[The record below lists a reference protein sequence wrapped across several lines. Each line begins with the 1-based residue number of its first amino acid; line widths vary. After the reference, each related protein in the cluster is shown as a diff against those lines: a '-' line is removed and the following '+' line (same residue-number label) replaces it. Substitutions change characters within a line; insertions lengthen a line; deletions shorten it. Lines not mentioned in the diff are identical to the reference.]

1 MNFINQVCQS
11 IVSDFNKF
19 LKSYCSILLLLD
31 TVEARRSLR
40 TNLELQN
47 IEYGKQF
54 LREMEKMRGQMEH
67 VESLSISLQHACDS
81 LAKKVVEADE
91 NMKQFIEKANQ
102 LENKKLSFIQQSE
115 EIKLFLSKY
124 HLSNEEIELL
134 HNANLESSSTA
145 MNFFHTIQRLKRAYQ
160 DCKNMTEKQFY
171 HVGFELLDVLGQ
183 HQDRAYLHLFEW
195 VKEKCELLGEA
206 TNQANYSAQDLLD
219 NPELNY
225 KLQLSIRILKDVGIY
240 FSQCQD
246 LLINA
251 RRTQLVHRF
260 MTALTQGDQ
269 HATSIAQQNQ
279 HSNNGRAHNSSK
291 GNGSSSSIHNANNAL
306 DLLSHDAVSYVGAML
321 AWLHQ
326 AVAAEQEFFEGI
338 FAPSTDSDTQS
349 TTETGYLSITELLA
363 RTIQG
368 VGRPLRVRIT
378 QTLENNPSL
387 EILYAL
393 ADLLAFYELTFS
405 KIVQM
410 ENAVHST
417 IRGCLQ
423 ENKRLFV
430 FHLRRQAES
439 LKQSPI
445 SHPADLKVSVVA
457 KECAF
462 HIGGILK
469 VCNNALSELPNT
481 SVFENVVSSSSSS
494 TVDADPMTVPNSMF
508 KDNVLGDIIQ
518 PLLQSCRLGGQ
529 SLQSV
534 EMAVY
539 MLNNVSFLQVRI
551 FVCFESFF
559 EHGLR
564 LSA

>member
-1 MNFINQVCQS
+1 MVLSQTIA
-11 IVSDFNKF
+11 
-19 LKSYCSILLLLD
+19 D
-31 TVEARRSLR
+31 TAQARKSLR

-67 VESLSISLQHACDS
+67 VENLSASLQKACDS

-102 LENKKLSFIQQSE
+102 LEQKKQAYIQQSE
-115 EIKLFLSKY
+115 EIKVFLSKY
-124 HLSNEEIELL
+124 HLSDDEIELL
-134 HNANLESSSTA
+134 HHGNLENTPIA
-145 MNFFHTIQRLKRAYQ
+145 MNFFQTIQRLKRAYQ

-183 HQDRAYLHLFEW
+183 HQDSAYLHLFEW
-195 VKEKCELLGEA
+195 VKEKCELLADA
-206 TNQANYSAQDLLD
+206 TNNGTSISPHDLLD
-219 NPELNY
+219 NPELNH
-225 KLQLSIRILKDVGIY
+225 KLQYAIRTLKDVGIY
-240 FSQCQD
+240 FTQCQD

-269 HATSIAQQNQ
+269 HTSSIAQRSHHHAASSRRS
-279 HSNNGRAHNSSK
+279 HSSDTSR
-291 GNGSSSSIHNANNAL
+291 SSSAAHSTNNAL
-306 DLLSHDAVSYVGAML
+306 DLLSHDAIAYVGAIL
-321 AWLHQ
+321 AWMHQ
-326 AVAAEQEFFEGI
+326 AVAGEQEFFDGI
-338 FAPSTDSDTQS
+338 FSVSSSVSDQVIQPTS
-349 TTETGYLSITELLA
+349 YLSMTEFLA
-363 RTIQG
+363 RTVQG

-387 EILYAL
+387 EVLFAL
-393 ADLLAFYELTFS
+393 ADLLAFYENTFA
-405 KIVQM
+405 KIIRM

-423 ENKRLFV
+423 ENKRLFI
-430 FHLRRQAES
+430 FHLRKQAES

-445 SHPADLKVSVVA
+445 SHPVDLKVSMVA

-481 SVFENVVSSSSSS
+481 SNLEAPVSSNTIINVEGDPILAAS
-494 TVDADPMTVPNSMF
+494 TPNPLF

-539 MLNNVSFLQVRI
+539 MLNNVSFLQVKNLSII
-551 FVCFESFF
+551 FPWLVCS
-559 EHGLR
+559 
-564 LSA
+564 